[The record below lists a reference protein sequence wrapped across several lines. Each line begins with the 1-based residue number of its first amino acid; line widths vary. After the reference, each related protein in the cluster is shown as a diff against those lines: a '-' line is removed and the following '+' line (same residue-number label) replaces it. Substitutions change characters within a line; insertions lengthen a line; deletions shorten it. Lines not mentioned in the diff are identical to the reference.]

1 MTEIPGSVEGWPDQ
15 DLLATAHAHFGEGAD
30 SDLPDWLRFLIG
42 VVRIIDNRTRQT
54 SEPEQTPAVFFLAPR
69 GPASLDS
76 GELRSEPLLDNGLS
90 ELGGQLWFVGPVPHN
105 GLALALPEWPSDA
118 ELFDRIESELAI
130 GDLPAVLFDPRP
142 DPPQLRHYPAG
153 LADRDRV
160 KVIATAGQPIDLDRV
175 LEVVDLAHRAHLEKP
190 RSHPEPAR
198 LWQNGPKHQPKR
210 DAEDRIQN
218 ILRIALQ
225 AAFPATV
232 VREEQPQTSGRLDLE
247 IEEAAPAAA
256 TFIRHALLE
265 LKVLRSYTATGSTVS
280 ATKAAEAIEEG
291 LRQAI
296 AYRDERGTLASALCC
311 FDMRKAH
318 SGESC
323 FEPVATRAGEKKVA
337 LRVWPLY
344 GTVDQFRRATT

>member
-1 MTEIPGSVEGWPDQ
+1 MTEIPGWPDRE
-15 DLLATAHAHFGEGAD
+15 LLATAHANFGAGAD
-30 SDLPDWLRFLIG
+30 SDLPEWLRFLIG
-42 VVRIIDNRTRQT
+42 VVRIIDNRARQAA
-54 SEPEQTPAVFFLAPR
+54 EPEQTPAVFFLAPG
-69 GPASLDS
+69 GPASLATA
-76 GELRSEPLLDNGLS
+76 ELRSEPLLDNGLS
-90 ELGGQLWFVGPVPHN
+90 ELGGQLWFVGPVPHH

-118 ELFDRIESELAI
+118 ELFERIEGELAI

-153 LADRDRV
+153 LADRDQV
-160 KVIATAGQPIDLDRV
+160 KIITSAGQPIDLDRV
-175 LEVVDLAHRAHLEKP
+175 LDVVDLAHRANLEKP

-198 LWQNGPKHQPKR
+198 LWQNGAKHRPKR

-247 IEEAAPAAA
+247 IEEAAPEAA

-265 LKVLRSYTATGSTVS
+265 LKVLRSYTDSGSTVS
-280 ATKAAEAIEEG
+280 AAKAAEAIEEG

-323 FEPVATRAGEKKVA
+323 FSPVATRAGKQKVA

>member
-1 MTEIPGSVEGWPDQ
+1 VTEIPGSVDGWPDQ
-15 DLLATAHAHFGEGAD
+15 NLLATAHAHFGEGAD
-30 SDLPDWLRFLIG
+30 SDLPEWLRFLIG
-42 VVRIIDNRTRQT
+42 VVRIIGNRRRQAT
-54 SEPEQTPAVFFLAPR
+54 EPEQTPAVFFLAPT
-69 GPASLDS
+69 GPASLAAT
-76 GELRSEPLLDNGLS
+76 ELRSEPLLDNGLS

-118 ELFDRIESELAI
+118 ELFDRIEGELAI

-160 KVIATAGQPIDLDRV
+160 VVIATAGQPIDLDRV
-175 LEVVDLAHRAHLEKP
+175 LEVLDVAHRAHLEKP

-198 LWQNGPKHQPKR
+198 LWQNGAKHRPKS
-210 DAEDRIQN
+210 DAEARIQF

-247 IEEAAPAAA
+247 IDEAVPPAG

-265 LKVLRSYTATGSTVS
+265 LKVLRSYTNTGSIVS
-280 ATKAAEAIEEG
+280 ASTAAEAIEEG

-323 FEPVATRAGEKKVA
+323 FEPVAQHASEQKVA